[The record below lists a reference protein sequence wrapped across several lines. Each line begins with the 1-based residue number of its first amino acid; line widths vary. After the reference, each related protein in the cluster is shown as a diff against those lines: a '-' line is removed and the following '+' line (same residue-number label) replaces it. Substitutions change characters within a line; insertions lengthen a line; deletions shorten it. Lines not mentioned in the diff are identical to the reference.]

1 MASAKR
7 DIRSIIDSFSDDLIL
22 IAQDIARERVER
34 AVLEWQAKN
43 EKLLAKKSIQDEKAQ
58 RLEEKARRNQLA
70 LERIERVAEK
80 RRAREEKKAAER
92 ALRLEQR
99 MISDSTDKPERK
111 PGRGRKSGGI
121 LGEAAAK
128 KEPTPPPLFVHKRP
142 AMARYS
148 SSSAAMKKRRSRPLR
163 TRVEPMAMTPQRPVR
178 RSRPS
183 RPLSLSNSASVCRCV
198 DSGTPGLPSR

>member
-22 IAQDIARERVER
+22 IAQEIARERVER
-34 AVLEWQAKN
+34 AVAEWQAKN

-58 RLEEKARRNQLA
+58 RLAEKAKKNQLA

-99 MISDSTDKPERK
+99 MIAESTEKPERK
-111 PGRGRKSGGI
+111 PGRSRKSGGL
-121 LGEAAAK
+121 LGDGAAK
-128 KEPTPPPLFVHKRP
+128 KEPAPPPLFVHKRRRDGEIQQLKRGDEEASLAAAP
-142 AMARYS
+142 SNGSGNNAAS
-148 SSSAAMKKRRSRPLR
+148 SSGAPAPAAPVVPEQLR
-163 TRVEPMAMTPQRPVR
+163 
-178 RSRPS
+178 
-183 RPLSLSNSASVCRCV
+183 L
-198 DSGTPGLPSR
+198 GL

>member
-34 AVLEWQAKN
+34 AVSEWQAKN

-99 MISDSTDKPERK
+99 LIADSTEKPEKK
-111 PGRGRKSGGI
+111 PGRGRKSGG
-121 LGEAAAK
+121 LLAEGPAK
-128 KEPTPPPLFVHKRP
+128 KEPTPPPLFVHKRRRDGEIQQLKRGDDEAPLPTAAAPSNANANAAP
-142 AMARYS
+142 APS
-148 SSSAAMKKRRSRPLR
+148 TPVVPVVPEQLR
-163 TRVEPMAMTPQRPVR
+163 
-178 RSRPS
+178 
-183 RPLSLSNSASVCRCV
+183 L
-198 DSGTPGLPSR
+198 GL

>member
-34 AVLEWQAKN
+34 AVSEWQAKN

-99 MISDSTDKPERK
+99 MISDSTEKPERK
-111 PGRGRKSGGI
+111 PGRARKNGGI
-121 LGEAAAK
+121 LAEAAAK
-128 KEPTPPPLFVHKRP
+128 KEPTPPPLFVHKRRRDGEIQQLKRGDEEASLAAAPNNKPGANSNDAP
-142 AMARYS
+142 AA
-148 SSSAAMKKRRSRPLR
+148 SAPVSTVSPTVPEQLR
-163 TRVEPMAMTPQRPVR
+163 
-178 RSRPS
+178 
-183 RPLSLSNSASVCRCV
+183 L
-198 DSGTPGLPSR
+198 GL

>member
-7 DIRSIIDSFSDDLIL
+7 DIRQIIDSFSDDLIL

-43 EKLLAKKSIQDEKAQ
+43 EKLLAKKLVQDEKAQ
-58 RLEEKARRNQLA
+58 RLQEKALKNQKA

-99 MISDSTDKPERK
+99 MIADSTEKPEKK
-111 PGRGRKSGGI
+111 PGRGRKSGGL
-121 LGEAAAK
+121 LGDSAAK
-128 KEPTPPPLFVHKRP
+128 KEPTPPPLFVHKRRRDGEIQQLKRGDDETTLP
-142 AMARYS
+142 A
-148 SSSAAMKKRRSRPLR
+148 AAPANGANSNGAPAPAIASGVGEQLR
-163 TRVEPMAMTPQRPVR
+163 
-178 RSRPS
+178 
-183 RPLSLSNSASVCRCV
+183 L
-198 DSGTPGLPSR
+198 GL

>member
-34 AVLEWQAKN
+34 AVSEWQAKN

-58 RLEEKARRNQLA
+58 RLEEKALKNQKA

-80 RRAREEKKAAER
+80 RRAREEQKAAER

-99 MISDSTDKPERK
+99 MISDSTEKPERK
-111 PGRGRKSGGI
+111 PGRARKSGGL
-121 LGEAAAK
+121 LGEGAAK
-128 KEPTPPPLFVHKRP
+128 KEPTPPPLFVHKRRRDGEIQQLKRDEP
-142 AMARYS
+142 ASPAVS
-148 SSSAAMKKRRSRPLR
+148 
-163 TRVEPMAMTPQRPVR
+163 TPSTGANNNGAPTA
-178 RSRPS
+178 
-183 RPLSLSNSASVCRCV
+183 SASVASSAPVVPEQLRL
-198 DSGTPGLPSR
+198 GL

>member
-22 IAQDIARERVER
+22 IAQDIARERVQR
-34 AVLEWQAKN
+34 AVAEWQAKN

-58 RLEEKARRNQLA
+58 RLEEKARKNQLA

-99 MISDSTDKPERK
+99 MISDSTEKPEKK
-111 PGRGRKSGGI
+111 PGRGRKSGGL
-121 LGEAAAK
+121 LGDGAAK
-128 KEPTPPPLFVHKRP
+128 KEPTPPPLFVHKRRRDGEIQQLKRGDEEAPIP
-142 AMARYS
+142 AAGAPS
-148 SSSAAMKKRRSRPLR
+148 TGANTNNGAPVVAA
-163 TRVEPMAMTPQRPVR
+163 APV
-178 RSRPS
+178 
-183 RPLSLSNSASVCRCV
+183 ASVA
-198 DSGTPGLPSR
+198 SGEQLRLGLY

>member
-34 AVLEWQAKN
+34 AVAEWQAKN
-43 EKLLAKKSIQDEKAQ
+43 EKLLAKKSVQDEKAR
-58 RLEEKARRNQLA
+58 RLEEKARKNQLA

-80 RRAREEKKAAER
+80 RRASEEKKAAER

-99 MISDSTDKPERK
+99 MISESSEKAEKK
-111 PGRGRKSGGI
+111 PGRGRKSGGL

-128 KEPTPPPLFVHKRP
+128 KEPSPPPLFVHKR
-142 AMARYS
+142 RRDGEIQQL
-148 SSSAAMKKRRSRPLR
+148 KRGDEEAP
-163 TRVEPMAMTPQRPVR
+163 
-178 RSRPS
+178 
-183 RPLSLSNSASVCRCV
+183 
-198 DSGTPGLPSR
+198 LPSVATPNNGANSNGANSNGSPTAAAPTVPEQLRLGL

>member
-34 AVLEWQAKN
+34 AVSEWQAKN

-58 RLEEKARRNQLA
+58 RLEEKALKNQKA

-80 RRAREEKKAAER
+80 RRAREEQKAAER

-99 MISDSTDKPERK
+99 MISDSTEKPERK
-111 PGRGRKSGGI
+111 PGRGRKSGGL
-121 LGEAAAK
+121 LGEGAGK
-128 KEPTPPPLFVHKRP
+128 KEPTPPPLFVHKRRRDGEIQQLKRGDEETP
-142 AMARYS
+142 APTGSAPS
-148 SSSAAMKKRRSRPLR
+148 NDANGNSAAAPTAPVVPEQLR
-163 TRVEPMAMTPQRPVR
+163 
-178 RSRPS
+178 
-183 RPLSLSNSASVCRCV
+183 L
-198 DSGTPGLPSR
+198 GLY